1 MDEPPPSTISNEQIK
16 ELRDAFHAQDP
27 HDTGKINSR
36 QLGNI
41 LRSLGQLPTE
51 AELYDLV
58 DDIDEE
64 GDGEIKFA
72 EFEAMMI
79 KRLEALNKDESL
91 QAAFKLFDRDDD
103 GYISQLELRALMFN
117 MGERCTE
124 EEFADMMKEIDT
136 DNDGRISY
144 QEFVYAMRH

>member
-1 MDEPPPSTISNEQIK
+1 MDEAPPSNVSPDQIQ
-16 ELRDAFHAQDP
+16 ELRDVFRAQDP

-36 QLGNI
+36 KLGNV
-41 LRSLGQLPTE
+41 LRNLGQLPTE
-51 AELYDLV
+51 AELHDLV
-58 DDIDEE
+58 DEIDEE
-64 GDGEIKFA
+64 GEGDIKFS

-103 GYISQLELRALMFN
+103 GYISQVELRSLMFN
-117 MGERCTE
+117 MGERCTD
-124 EEFADMMKEIDT
+124 EEFSDMIREIDT

>member
-1 MDEPPPSTISNEQIK
+1 MDEPPPSTISADQMQ
-16 ELRDAFHAQDP
+16 ELRDAFRVQDP

-58 DDIDEE
+58 DEIDEE
-64 GDGEIKFA
+64 GDGEIRFA
-72 EFEAMMI
+72 DFEAMMI

-103 GYISQLELRALMFN
+103 GYISQVELRTLMFN

-124 EEFADMMKEIDT
+124 EEYADMIKEVDT